1 MFQYYCKN
9 NEEQKKEK
17 DEKYDER
24 KNTRKVEEV
33 SKGIVCFTLARY
45 VFNDV
50 SSEKN
55 LNII

>member
-9 NEEQKKEK
+9 NEEQQKNNEK

-50 SSEKN
+50 STE
-55 LNII
+55 NI